1 MVIDNTRRIIVI
13 KDVDSEYVQ
22 EAILVLRDG
31 KKSAGALGGGKAGS
45 ELERDFLVKEAQRI
59 IDDYIKDCKSRA
71 GIRRNKYLKGAG
83 KKIPAGFIICGSLI
97 LSVVLFIYLVM
108 RIL

>member
-22 EAILVLRDG
+22 EAILVLRES
-31 KKSAGALGGGKAGS
+31 KKQAGALGGDKQES
-45 ELERDFLVKEAQRI
+45 RLDHDYLVKEAQRI

-71 GIRRNKYLKGAG
+71 GLRRNKYLKETGI
-83 KKIPAGFIICGSLI
+83 KIPSGFVICGSLI
-97 LSVVLFIYLVM
+97 LCVVLFIYLVM